1 MMLKL
6 IIALLPYEWV
16 GTFITGIRFVLIK
29 VLKSDERKVQTLIDR
44 INQELIKDDRY
55 NLFVIENPELLDIR
69 INSVV
74 DDAIQEYLDLTEDEN
89 KSMIEL
95 PTYSEETDGETLLG
109 GEMRL
114 TAPYLKRPN
123 NEL

>member
-1 MMLKL
+1 MLKL
-6 IIALLPYEWV
+6 IIALLPYEWI

-95 PTYSEETDGETLLG
+95 PTYSEETEGETLLG

-114 TAPYLKRPN
+114 TAPYLKKPN